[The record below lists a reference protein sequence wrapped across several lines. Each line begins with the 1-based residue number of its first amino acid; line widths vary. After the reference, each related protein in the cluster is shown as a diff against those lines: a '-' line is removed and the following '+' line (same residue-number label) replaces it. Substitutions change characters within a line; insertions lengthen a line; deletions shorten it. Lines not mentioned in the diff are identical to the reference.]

1 MTEHS
6 LDHQLDLDAEVETD
20 FDGEQED
27 LAARHSL
34 RRVAG
39 MRTELEDVTEVE
51 YRQLRLERV
60 VLVSVWTSGS
70 QEDADNAMAELTL
83 LAETA
88 GSEVLDSLVQRRTH
102 PDPATFIGRGKVD
115 ELLEVVRATGADTV
129 ICDGELEPAQL
140 RNLEDRVKV
149 KVVDRTALIL
159 DIFAQHAKSAE
170 GKAQVELAQLQY
182 LKQRLRGWGGNLS
195 RQAGGRAAGGAG
207 IGGRGPG
214 ETKIETDRRRIRT
227 RISILRRKLREMDA
241 TREGKRAER
250 RRNQVPS
257 VAIVGYTNA
266 GKSSL
271 LNRLTG
277 AGVLVEDALFATLD
291 PTTRRTE
298 TADGR
303 VYTLTDTVGFVRHLP
318 HDLVEAFRSTL
329 EESAQ
334 ADLLL
339 HVVDASDPD
348 PEGQIAA
355 VRTVLAEIGAL
366 QVPEQLVLNK
376 ADVADEATI
385 LALRAN
391 HPDALVVSARTGRG
405 MDELRAVVDERLPR
419 PEVAL
424 TVLVPYERGD
434 LVDKVHKTAVIDSLE
449 HTAEGTLITARVR
462 GDLADELAAFVR
474 D

>member
-1 MTEHS
+1 MT
-6 LDHQLDLDAEVETD
+6 DHD
-20 FDGEQED
+20 FDNAELLDEEFDYDGAQDD
-27 LAARHSL
+27 LADRHSL
-34 RRVAG
+34 RRVDG
-39 MRTELEDVTEVE
+39 LRTELDDVTEVE

-60 VLVSVWTSGS
+60 VLASVWATGS
-70 QEDADNAMAELTL
+70 QEDADNALAELTL

-88 GSEVLDSLVQRRTH
+88 GSEVLGSLVQRRSH
-102 PDPATFIGRGKVD
+102 PDPATYLGSGKVA
-115 ELLEVVRATGADTV
+115 ELVELVQATDADTV
-129 ICDGELEPAQL
+129 VCDGELEPAQL
-140 RNLEDRVKV
+140 RNLEDRTKV

-195 RQAGGRAAGGAG
+195 RQAGGRVAGGAG

-214 ETKIETDRRRIRT
+214 ETKIETDRRRIHT
-227 RISILRRKLREMDA
+227 RIAQLRRRLRDMDA

-291 PTTRRTE
+291 PTTRRSE
-298 TADGR
+298 TDDGR

-339 HVVDASDPD
+339 HVVDAADPD

-366 QVPEQLVLNK
+366 HVPELLVLNK
-376 ADVADEATI
+376 ADRAEEAVV

-391 HPDALVVSARTGRG
+391 HPGAVVVSARTGEG
-405 MDELRAVVDERLPR
+405 IEELLQRIDADLPT
-419 PEVAL
+419 PEVQL
-424 TVLVPYERGD
+424 TVLVPYSRGD
-434 LVDKVHKTAVIDSLE
+434 LVDRIHRTAVIGSLE
-449 HTAEGTLITARVR
+449 HTGEGTLITARVR
-462 GDLADELAAFVR
+462 PGLADELAEFR
-474 D
+474 RG

>member
-1 MTEHS
+1 MTE
-6 LDHQLDLDAEVETD
+6 LDDDLRDHDDETD
-20 FDGEQED
+20 YDGDQED
-27 LAARHSL
+27 LAARRSL

-39 MRTELEDVTEVE
+39 LRTELEDITEVE
-51 YRQLRLERV
+51 YRELRLEKV
-60 VLVSVWTSGS
+60 VLVSVWTTGT
-70 QEDADNAMAELTL
+70 QQDADNAMAELKL

-88 GSEVLDSLVQRRTH
+88 GSEVLDALVQRRSH
-102 PDPATFIGRGKVD
+102 PDPATYIGRGKV
-115 ELLEVVRATGADTV
+115 EEVTEAVRAVGADTV

-140 RNLEDRVKV
+140 RNLEDRIKV

-195 RQAGGRAAGGAG
+195 RQAGGRVAGGAG

-214 ETKIETDRRRIRT
+214 ETRIETDRRRIHT
-227 RISILRRKLREMDA
+227 RISQLRRKLREMDA
-241 TREGKRAER
+241 TREAKRAER
-250 RRNQVPS
+250 RRNEVPS

-291 PTTRRTE
+291 PTTRRSE
-298 TADGR
+298 TDDGR
-303 VYTLTDTVGFVRHLP
+303 VFTLTDTVGFVRHLP

-339 HVVDASDPD
+339 HVVDASDTD
-348 PEGQIAA
+348 PEGQIKA
-355 VRTVLAEIGAL
+355 VRTVLSDIGAGAL
-366 QVPEQLVLNK
+366 PELLVLNK
-376 ADVADEATI
+376 ADAADAATI
-385 LALRAN
+385 MALRAN
-391 HPDALVVSARTGRG
+391 HPDSVVVSARTGRG
-405 MDELRAVVDERLPR
+405 VDALRDALEEWLPQ
-419 PEVAL
+419 PEVQITAM
-424 TVLVPYERGD
+424 VPYERGD
-434 LVDKVHKTAVIDSLE
+434 LVDKVHKTAVIESLE
-449 HTAEGTLITARVR
+449 HTGEGTLIKVRVAP
-462 GDLADELAAFVR
+462 DLADELAEFAR